1 MSHMEVDAQRQ
12 HIKDFLKSLT
22 RAEKLIVVLY
32 YYEEMTIGEIAKKLG
47 LSESRIYEMY
57 SSIIARCGSYLQERG
72 LL

>member
-1 MSHMEVDAQRQ
+1 MELDAQKQ
-12 HIKDFLKSLT
+12 HIKDFLENLT

-32 YYEEMTIGEIAKKLG
+32 YYEKMTINEIAKKLG
-47 LSESRIYEMY
+47 LSESRISEMY